1 MAPSPVMPWQSD
13 AQLQDEFQYASQGGP
28 LPPHYANPT
37 YNLPRQKRP
46 RGFTVEASL
55 TPLDALCHLTDSL
68 AVPPITVVEA
78 LQLIHRHLAADDS
91 FGSAQPALPVLLQE
105 LFEVRGCDT
114 VRVTRAALKERQNE
128 FAASDLASGEGLIL
142 VDTERPL
149 LVAAFPSEWRTRSGN
164 DMLELN
170 VPINA
175 PIAFRRRVHKLK
187 RISPHDCVV
196 LRVSKRRSM
205 GQTETEHPEAL
216 LEDLLSSIAWCDR
229 LPGLRDAILSDPFC
243 IIPVASARDKRR
255 HRKHVRQP
263 WFIRLLEKG
272 ARVSLISQHRT
283 LLTQA
288 QEVDEI

>member
-1 MAPSPVMPWQSD
+1 
-13 AQLQDEFQYASQGGP
+13 
-28 LPPHYANPT
+28 
-37 YNLPRQKRP
+37 
-46 RGFTVEASL
+46 
-55 TPLDALCHLTDSL
+55 
-68 AVPPITVVEA
+68 
-78 LQLIHRHLAADDS
+78 
-91 FGSAQPALPVLLQE
+91 
-105 LFEVRGCDT
+105 
-114 VRVTRAALKERQNE
+114 
-128 FAASDLASGEGLIL
+128 
-142 VDTERPL
+142 
-149 LVAAFPSEWRTRSGN
+149 
-164 DMLELN
+164 MLELN